1 MCQKCQRF
9 DSKLRQ
15 AISGSA
21 LPSADL
27 GLVEGLDQATS
38 EQPTEQPTE
47 SRGGTRGRS
56 RLWEIW
62 HKYHCPIIGTCLEVD
77 DLRRLARKAGVRL
90 LKDAQSDFD
99 VHVSF
104 VAAAD
109 EKNPLSIAVQKE
121 LERRYARSVKRFAA
135 ATSAAALLEL
145 WQQALA
151 EGEVQGAFWAVMTHG
166 LADVEVRTRAFE
178 DVHMLSHQIG
188 AGLRADLSALTKAR
202 KDLARLRHD
211 SEAEAKRQARRLQTK
226 LTEIEHLRERVAQLE
241 GIEQAYEATRER
253 LRELEDGR
261 ELRALRAQVATLE
274 QDNERQGR
282 RLADAELRANALEI
296 GLGAAESEIVDLT
309 AQLSEQV
316 SACEALERLV
326 GIDDEGV
333 GCSVQDCETCGES
346 HDRIPDLNLAGRR
359 ILCVGGRSDL
369 APRYR
374 DLVQRCNGELIRHD
388 GGLED
393 SQQRLEAVLASAD
406 AVICPADAV
415 SHNAYSRTKRFCKR
429 MGKPCVLV
437 PRSSLGAF
445 AQALTALADPPD
457 QQAPQGPFSLDN
469 ERMLRAR
476 QAA

>member
-9 DSKLRQ
+9 GSKLRQ
-15 AISGSA
+15 AISGST
-21 LPSADL
+21 LSSGEL
-27 GLVEGLDQATS
+27 GPIEAHDQAPS
-38 EQPTEQPTE
+38 EQPIE
-47 SRGGTRGRS
+47 SRGGTRGRR

-109 EKNPLSIAVQKE
+109 EKNPLSIAAQKE
-121 LERRYARSVKRFAA
+121 LERRYARSVKRFAT
-135 ATSAAALLEL
+135 ATSTSTLVEL
-145 WQQALA
+145 WQQALS
-151 EGEVQGAFWAVMTHG
+151 EGEVQGAFWAVMTHA
-166 LADVEVRTRAFE
+166 LADVEVRKRAFE

-188 AGLRADLSALTKAR
+188 AGLRADLAALTKAR
-202 KDLARLRHD
+202 KDVARLRHD
-211 SEAEAKRQARRLQTK
+211 SEAEARRQTRRLQAK
-226 LTEIEHLRERVAQLE
+226 LTEIEHLRERVAQLD

-261 ELRALRAQVATLE
+261 ELRALRAQVAALE

-282 RLADAELRANALEI
+282 RLADAELRANALET
-296 GLGAAESEIVDLT
+296 GLGAAESELVDLT

-316 SACEALERLV
+316 HACVALERLV
-326 GIDDEGV
+326 GIGDEGV
-333 GCSVQDCETCGES
+333 GCSAQDCETCAES
-346 HDRIPDLNLAGRR
+346 QDSVLDLDLAGRR

-406 AVICPADAV
+406 AVICPANAV

-429 MGKPCVLV
+429 MGKPCVLI

-457 QQAPQGPFSLDN
+457 QKAPQGPFSLET
-469 ERMLRAR
+469 ERVLRAR